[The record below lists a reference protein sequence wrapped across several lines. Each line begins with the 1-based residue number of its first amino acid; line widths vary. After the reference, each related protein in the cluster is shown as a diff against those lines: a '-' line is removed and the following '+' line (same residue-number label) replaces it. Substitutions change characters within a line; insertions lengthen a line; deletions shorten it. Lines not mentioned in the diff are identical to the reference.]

1 MPWDDLSKF
10 SKKLAKRPGAS
21 RAAGRQATAILRSG
35 APEGVAIA
43 TALKHANKLKR
54 KGLISPRSE
63 RKHID
68 VDATATIH

>member
-1 MPWDDLSKF
+1 MPWSSLSKF
-10 SKKLAKRPGAS
+10 SKKLSPGAG
-21 RAAGRQATAILRSG
+21 RKAAKQANAILRSG

-43 TALKHANKLKR
+43 TSLKHANRLKR

-68 VDATATIH
+68 VDATATMH